1 MAQLEFDTWYRT
13 ERPKVVASIAAITA
27 RPSIAAEAAD
37 EAFTRA
43 VERWARVEAMTSP
56 GGWVTRT
63 ALNVARRKLRR
74 EGQEGRLWRRATAEV
89 PVEAPPPMWP
99 SDLWAA
105 LDALT
110 PREREAM
117 VLRHVADLS
126 TKDVA
131 TVMGVSQGTVS
142 STLHSARARLV
153 AELAKEVTDV

>member
-1 MAQLEFDTWYRT
+1 MAQLEFDTWYRS
-13 ERPKVVASIAAITA
+13 ERPKVVASVAAITA
-27 RPSIAAEAAD
+27 RPSLAAEAAD

-43 VERWARVEAMTSP
+43 VERWPRVGGMASP
-56 GGWVTRT
+56 GGWVHRT

-74 EGQEGRLWRRATAEV
+74 EGQEGRLWRRISADV
-89 PVEAPPPMWP
+89 PKEAPPPMWP
-99 SDLWAA
+99 SDLWTA
-105 LDALT
+105 LEALT

-117 VLRHVADLS
+117 VLRHVGDLS

-153 AELAKEVTDV
+153 DELAKEATDV